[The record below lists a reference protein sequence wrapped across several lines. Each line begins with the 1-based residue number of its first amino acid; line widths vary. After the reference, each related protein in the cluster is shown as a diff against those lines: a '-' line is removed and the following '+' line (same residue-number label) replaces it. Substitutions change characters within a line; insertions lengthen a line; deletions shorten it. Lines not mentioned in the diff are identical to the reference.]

1 MKTRMQKLITLLLFL
16 MAAGAM
22 QAQDNLKFT
31 LAEAQE
37 YALKNSYVVQNSG
50 LDVMAARKKVW
61 ETIAM
66 GLPQVS
72 GNANYTKNISAAK
85 SPMPVA
91 IIPKEYWPF
100 LGIPEDT
107 PLDGTFP
114 ISFAQKYNSD
124 FGFKIDQL
132 IFDGSYIVGVGS
144 AKIFLQLAT
153 QTKEKTDIDIKQA
166 VAQSYFMVLAAEENL
181 KIQKENLSNSKKL
194 ENDTKALYENGFSEE
209 QDVDQMRL
217 LVQKAENEIT
227 KAERE
232 IRVASM
238 VLKYTMGVEMDERI
252 QLTQSLDEFLNP
264 LLARKEFTAGLDYSS
279 HIDYRLLDT
288 QRQLSMKE
296 LKLEQSA
303 YLPRISGF
311 YNWSKMAFGDN
322 ANLFKNSVSWFNS
335 SMLGVNIT
343 IPIFTAGQQM
353 AKVKQAKFAYEQAEN
368 NQKLAVQTLQKDY
381 LSAVADIES
390 AVDQLEND
398 VDNRQL
404 ARKIYDKT
412 TVKYNNG
419 ISSSI
424 ELSQTETQYIQA
436 QAAWVAS
443 VIQLLNTKITL
454 DKAIGKL

>member
-1 MKTRMQKLITLLLFL
+1 MKTKTKQLFTLLLFFA
-16 MAAGAM
+16 MAGAL
-22 QAQDNLKFT
+22 QAQDDLKFT

-66 GLPQVS
+66 GLPQIS
-72 GNANYTKNISAAK
+72 GEANYTNFLDL
-85 SPMPVA
+85 PVSL
-91 IIPKEYWPF
+91 IPGEF
-100 LGIPEDT
+100 FGEEE
-107 PLDGTFP
+107 GTYVPVKFG
-114 ISFAQKYNSD
+114 QDYNSD
-124 FGFKIDQL
+124 FGFTVDQL
-132 IFDGSYIVGVGS
+132 IFDGSYIVGIGS
-144 AKIFLQLAT
+144 AKIYLQMAT

-181 KIQKENLSNSKKL
+181 KLQKENLGNSQKL
-194 ENDTKALYENGFSEE
+194 EKDTKALYENGFSEE

-217 LVQKAENEIT
+217 LVQKAENEIL

-238 VLKYTMGVEMDERI
+238 VLKYTMGIGMEERI
-252 QLTQSLDEFLNP
+252 ELAQSLDEFLNP
-264 LLARKEFTAGLDYSS
+264 LLAREQFTAGLDHSS

-288 QRQLSMKE
+288 QRQLSMKQ
-296 LKLEQSA
+296 LKLEKSA
-303 YLPRISGF
+303 YLPRVSGF
-311 YNWSKMAFGDN
+311 YNWSKTAYGN
-322 ANLFKNSVSWFNS
+322 SANLFKNSVPWFKS
-335 SMLGVNIT
+335 SMWGVNISV
-343 IPIFTAGQQM
+343 PIFTAGQQM
-353 AKVKQAKFAYEQAEN
+353 AKVKQAEFAYMQAEN

-398 VDNRQL
+398 VDNKQL
-404 ARKIYDKT
+404 AKKIYDKT
-412 TVKYNNG
+412 TIKYNNG
-419 ISSSI
+419 ISGSI
-424 ELSQTETQYIQA
+424 ELSQTETQYIQS

>member
-1 MKTRMQKLITLLLFL
+1 MKTKTKQLFTLLLFFA
-16 MAAGAM
+16 MAGAL
-22 QAQDNLKFT
+22 QAQDDLKFT

-66 GLPQVS
+66 GLPQIS
-72 GNANYTKNISAAK
+72 GEANYTNFLDL
-85 SPMPVA
+85 PVSL
-91 IIPKEYWPF
+91 IPGEF
-100 LGIPEDT
+100 FGEEE
-107 PLDGTFP
+107 GTYVPVKFG
-114 ISFAQKYNSD
+114 QDYNSD
-124 FGFKIDQL
+124 FGFTVDQL
-132 IFDGSYIVGVGS
+132 IFDGSYIVGIGS
-144 AKIFLQLAT
+144 AKIYLQMAT

-181 KIQKENLSNSKKL
+181 KLQKENLGNSQKL
-194 ENDTKALYENGFSEE
+194 EKDTKALYENGFSEE

-217 LVQKAENEIT
+217 LVQKAENEIL

-238 VLKYTMGVEMDERI
+238 VLKYTMGIGMEERI
-252 QLTQSLDEFLNP
+252 ELAQSLDEFLNP
-264 LLARKEFTAGLDYSS
+264 LLAREQFTAGLDHSS

-288 QRQLSMKE
+288 QRQLSMKQ
-296 LKLEQSA
+296 LKLEKSA
-303 YLPRISGF
+303 YLPRVSGF
-311 YNWSKMAFGDN
+311 YNWSKTAYGN
-322 ANLFKNSVSWFNS
+322 SANLFKNSVPWFKS
-335 SMLGVNIT
+335 SMWGVNISV
-343 IPIFTAGQQM
+343 PIFTAGQQM
-353 AKVKQAKFAYEQAEN
+353 AKVKQAEFAYMQAEN

-398 VDNRQL
+398 VDNKQL
-404 ARKIYDKT
+404 AKKIYDKT
-412 TVKYNNG
+412 TIKYNNG

-424 ELSQTETQYIQA
+424 ELSQTETQYIQS